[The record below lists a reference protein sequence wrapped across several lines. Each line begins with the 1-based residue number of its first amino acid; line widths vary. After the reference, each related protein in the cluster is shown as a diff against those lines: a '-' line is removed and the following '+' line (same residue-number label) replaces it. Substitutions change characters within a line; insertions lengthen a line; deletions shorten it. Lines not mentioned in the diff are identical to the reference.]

1 MKNNN
6 KNNSLTPV
14 VTYENPDIQK
24 EQIYSENKGK
34 SGIYKWTNLIN
45 GKIYIGSSTDLSR
58 RFWLYLS
65 LNYLKGYKGSSHIY
79 KSLLKNGYDN
89 FRLEI
94 LKYCS
99 PDECIKWE
107 QFYMDLLNPE
117 YNILRKAGSS
127 LGYKHSVESR
137 ANISAFHMGRKRS
150 IEDKANISASLM
162 GNSNGKN
169 QPSSLKI
176 EVTDIELNSKTIFPS
191 IKAAAR
197 SLNIRQSSISN
208 YLASNPTN
216 PFKKRYLF
224 KKID

>member
-1 MKNNN
+1 LFSLCKLQKRVYEILNLNPTQGVR
-6 KNNSLTPV
+6 KTCRGNSR
-14 VTYENPDIQK
+14 
-24 EQIYSENKGK
+24 
-34 SGIYKWTNLIN
+34 NLIN
-45 GKIYIGSSTDLSR
+45 RKIYIGSSVDLRLRLRNYFSVG
-58 RFWLYLS
+58 
-65 LNYLKGYKGSSHIY
+65 YLKRKTSIFNSKIY
-79 KSLLKNGYDN
+79 SSLLKNGYGN

-107 QFYMDLLNPE
+107 QFYVDLLNPE

-150 IEDKANISASLM
+150 LEDKANISASLM

-176 EVTDIELNSKTIFPS
+176 QVTDIELNSKTIFPS